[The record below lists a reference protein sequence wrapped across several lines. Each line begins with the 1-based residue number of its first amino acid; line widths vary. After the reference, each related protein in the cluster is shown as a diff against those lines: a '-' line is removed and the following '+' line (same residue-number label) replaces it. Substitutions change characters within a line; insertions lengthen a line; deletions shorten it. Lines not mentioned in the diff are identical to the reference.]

1 MKSTLAIILTIF
13 LIISCSKNE
22 KNSESVSNTNSPK
35 VKVLDAIMDS
45 STIGIQ
51 KEFFEKSYGVAKR
64 NLYSSI
70 YQYEIGKCF
79 INVEYDKKNS
89 IYSIELQNLSKDCTF
104 DTGNIFLSGNAHELT
119 YADMI
124 AGAMDWQAHTSC
136 YESCGNAA
144 DPIYGIHVQKP
155 RVNQFIEFEAFS
167 SYMISTNAANNV
179 EDFFKKKYPQFDMVG
194 GDLGPI
200 NPQEYNQIWI
210 DNFKDIKLTTLK
222 FGYQL
227 RK

>member
-1 MKSTLAIILTIF
+1 VFERKKA
-13 LIISCSKNE
+13 KNE

-89 IYSIELQNLSKDCTF
+89 INSIELENLCNHFSNRIIQNVINSPFIPGAIDFLEKYYNDFDLFVVTGTPFKEIEYVILEKNIHKYFRKLYGSPEDKITLTKKLLFDYNYNSNDLVFVGDALADYKAAIENKIDFILVENDDNSKLF
-104 DTGNIFLSGNAHELT
+104 QNINTIKIPNLINLH
-119 YADMI
+119 
-124 AGAMDWQAHTSC
+124 
-136 YESCGNAA
+136 N
-144 DPIYGIHVQKP
+144 K
-155 RVNQFIEFEAFS
+155 
-167 SYMISTNAANNV
+167 ISN
-179 EDFFKKKYPQFDMVG
+179 
-194 GDLGPI
+194 
-200 NPQEYNQIWI
+200 
-210 DNFKDIKLTTLK
+210 IKI
-222 FGYQL
+222 
-227 RK
+227 